1 MTEDKQLPENIAE
14 TPEIDMPSAEKTGV
28 KKKKKMPVGK
38 RITKEN
44 AKQYQISAS
53 TAKRRRKE
61 ARAQMLNALTT
72 QLDLGSEIVKAWKHQ
87 DDKQMALIEKAL
99 RIVGLHHDQ
108 SQEAIAQKFDIKTDA
123 NVKTDNAIHF
133 VIEEAKAPQE
143 AGNA

>member
-1 MTEDKQLPENIAE
+1 MSTEQELPENIADA
-14 TPEIDMPSAEKTGV
+14 PEIDLPSAEKTGV
-28 KKKKKMPVGK
+28 KKKKMPVGK

-72 QLDLGSEIVKAWKHQ
+72 QLDLGSEIVKAWKSN

-108 SQEAIAQKFDIKTDA
+108 SVDAVAQKLQVDA
-123 NVKTDNAIHF
+123 KTDN
-133 VIEEAKAPQE
+133 KLS
-143 AGNA
+143 GNVNITVKGLDGD